1 MSAWRRW
8 VALGLFLTGC
18 QVGDE
23 LFTFPFLQQ
32 NNSGAD
38 GGRTN
43 HPPELTVVLVAPLQ
57 TGVGST
63 ITLSA
68 RARDPDGDLVTY
80 HWTGTGGEIEQPR
93 AADTTYM
100 CKDKGHHAV
109 AIVVRDSGGL
119 TAVSVIDIDCV

>member
-23 LFTFPFLQQ
+23 LFTFPFLH
-32 NNSGAD
+32 NNPEAD
-38 GGRTN
+38 GGHAN

-80 HWTGTGGEIEQPR
+80 QWTGTGGKIDQPR
-93 AADTTYM
+93 AADTIYT
-100 CKDKGHHAV
+100 CKEKGTHAV

-119 TAVSVIDIDCV
+119 TAVSVVDIVCV